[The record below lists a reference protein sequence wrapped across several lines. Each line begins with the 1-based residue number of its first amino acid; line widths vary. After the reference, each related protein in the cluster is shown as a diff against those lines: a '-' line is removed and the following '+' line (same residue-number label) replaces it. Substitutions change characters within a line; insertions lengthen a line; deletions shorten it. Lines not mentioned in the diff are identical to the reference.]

1 LKAEEREVI
10 KNLGSAARLV
20 PALAVTAAAVGLAAC
35 GSSSSGDSSATA
47 AGGSG
52 GSGGGH
58 YTFVAI
64 PKLKLAY
71 YDAVFGGM
79 QTAAKDLGD
88 KVTQVAP
95 TQGDPSQQV
104 QLIQNQIAQKPD
116 GLLVSAVDPQAVV
129 PALQQARRQ
138 GIKTVAYDSDTGQEG
153 RDFWVTAIDGA
164 AMGKTLMEQAAAV
177 KGPAVKYAI
186 VSNTPQAASAITYI
200 KGIEATQKSEFPKAQ
215 LVGGIRYG
223 QDNVAT
229 SRSVT
234 LDLLNAHPEIQYVI
248 AIGDGVLPGVVQAI
262 ENLKKRGTIGVTG
275 LALPSTMKAQ
285 LESGAI
291 KVVYIWDPRDLGY
304 MSIEV
309 AHAEAAGKIKAG
321 ATTVPGGKLGD
332 HPADAQGKVVVGP
345 PLKITKANLPKY
357 PF

>member
-1 LKAEEREVI
+1 VVKY
-10 KNLGSAARLV
+10 LGGAWRL
-20 PALAVTAAAVGLAAC
+20 PSALAITAAAIGLVAC
-35 GSSSSGDSSATA
+35 GSSSTGSPGGSSASA
-47 AGGSG
+47 AGGG
-52 GSGGGH
+52 GGGH

-79 QTAAKDLGD
+79 QKAAKELGD
-88 KVTQVAP
+88 KVTQLAP
-95 TQGDPSQQV
+95 TQGDPNQQV
-104 QLIQNQIAQKPD
+104 QLIQSEIAQKPD

-129 PALQQARRQ
+129 PALQQARQQ
-138 GIKTVAYDSDTGQEG
+138 GIKSIAYDSDTGQQG
-153 RDFWVTAIDGA
+153 RDFWVTAVDGF

-177 KGPAVKYAI
+177 KGVAVKFAI
-186 VSNTPQAASAITYI
+186 VSNSPQAASAITYI
-200 KGIEATQKSEFPKAQ
+200 NGIKATQKSEFPKAQ
-215 LVGGIRYG
+215 LIGGIRYG

-262 ENLKKRGTIGVTG
+262 ENLKKRGAVGVTG
-275 LALPSTMKAQ
+275 LALPSTMKPQ

-291 KVVYIWDPRDLGY
+291 KVVYIWDPRALGY
-304 MSIEV
+304 MSLEV
-309 AHAEAAGKIKAG
+309 AHAEAAGKVKAG
-321 ATTVPGGKLGD
+321 ARSVPGGTLGA
-332 HPADAQGKVVVGP
+332 HPADAQGKVIVGP
-345 PLKITKANLPKY
+345 PVRITAANLAKY